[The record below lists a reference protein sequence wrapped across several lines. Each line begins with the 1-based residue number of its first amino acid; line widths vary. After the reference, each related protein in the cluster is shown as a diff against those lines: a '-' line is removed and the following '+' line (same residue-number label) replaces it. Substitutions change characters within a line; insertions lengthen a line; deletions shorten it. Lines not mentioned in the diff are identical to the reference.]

1 MRGVERYRDLARAD
15 YSVHCKRPITD
26 GERAAIDHVAELLV
40 GIFANIEADRDAL
53 LKRLSDCDCGD
64 EPPREMAVLAG

>member
-53 LKRLSDCDCGD
+53 LARLSTCDCPD
-64 EPPREMAVLAG
+64 DPPEMSVVA